1 MRIIL
6 QYLLTIFLCS
16 LSNSVFCSLTLACY
30 MKIYLY
36 FRGYYPFG
44 IWGANKLENPVFW
57 AAVSGTVL
65 GFMLGLL
72 VGIFLSFFGSK
83 NLSNNILISFL
94 VSLSFVFILLILDNL
109 DNFSLSAEV
118 GASFLVLSLLYI
130 LPSIFAGVLTTKIV
144 PMFLNRN

>member
-6 QYLLTIFLCS
+6 QYLQTVFLCS
-16 LSNSVFCSLTLACY
+16 LTNSVLCSLTLACY

-44 IWGANKLENPVFW
+44 IWGANELENPVFW
-57 AAVSGTVL
+57 AAATGTVL
-65 GFMLGLL
+65 GFILGLL

-118 GASFLVLSLLYI
+118 GASFMVLSLLYI
-130 LPSIFAGVLTTKIV
+130 LPSIITGFLATNIV
-144 PMFLNRN
+144 PMLSNRN